1 MATDMTAIPLLW
13 RQRTAP
19 KRGPRPTLSL
29 DAIAAAG
36 IDIADRDGLSAVT
49 MQRVAER
56 LGVTKMALYRYVP
69 GKVELVALMID
80 LGIGE
85 PPRLATIAGGWRP
98 KLETWALRMF
108 DRFAEHPWAL
118 EATIGARAIGPNE
131 LGWLEQAA
139 AALTG
144 TGLTGSEI
152 LDVAV
157 TLVGHVRTIA
167 QQAAMIGNNPEQAI
181 DDAMLALL
189 TGREDQFPALAA
201 ALADPDGKNQA
212 LDFGLHRI
220 LDGVALLIDRLS

>member
-1 MATDMTAIPLLW
+1 
-13 RQRTAP
+13 
-19 KRGPRPTLSL
+19 
-29 DAIAAAG
+29 
-36 IDIADRDGLSAVT
+36 
-49 MQRVAER
+49 
-56 LGVTKMALYRYVP
+56 
-69 GKVELVALMID
+69 
-80 LGIGE
+80 
-85 PPRLATIAGGWRP
+85 
-98 KLETWALRMF
+98 MF

-167 QQAAMIGNNPEQAI
+167 QQAAAIGNNPEQAI

-220 LDGVALLIDRLS
+220 LDGVELLIDRLN

>member
-13 RQRTAP
+13 RQQTAP

-80 LGIGE
+80 L
-85 PPRLATIAGGWRP
+85 AGGWRP

-220 LDGVALLIDRLS
+220 LDGVALLIDRLT